1 MPAENGLIV
10 SESDIIKLVLEFL
23 QNRELN
29 ISMLS
34 VERETGIIN
43 GQFSDDLLF
52 LRQLILDGQWDDVI
66 EFIQPLLGMEGFS
79 GTKFQ
84 YVITKH
90 KYLELLCI
98 KAEPNIMQNYEVTV
112 DEVVRCLNCLE
123 GLCPTKEDY
132 SNLCFL
138 LSLPKLSD
146 HVDYQNWN
154 PSNARVQCFKDVLP
168 LVEKFLPA
176 EKGDSGVKVAVSRSD
191 RLIQLVL
198 KGVLYES
205 CVEYC
210 QQAATGADSTA
221 ISYVSLLQDTGFSEA
236 DLSLLAWLQSIPY
249 DTFGCPFEQK
259 SVNVD
264 VRPLVKPSLEASW
277 SEQILVTPIK
287 PKMFPHSAIPAARPR
302 SAEIMTRSLN
312 PQFDGLSSGLRRD
325 PMVTSGDL
333 AALSRSLAPAPSSL
347 STLPPP
353 PTPPARNPM
362 LMSMDKLFAKGEAV
376 DTRASIAEDPRI
388 MASPRSSLV
397 LQQSHNPQ
405 QASPSPGAT
414 PLARRLSEHM
424 SASSVVVGGGNHPTP
439 PPALSSSPPTQA
451 GSDRSDPLQKGQV
464 QGSGGGGGG
473 SARDSSSELYKEYQR
488 QRQRLTEQLTLQEKQ
503 REVYQKELEELE
515 QKQQQ
520 ISLDNR
526 FHDNYSSPTP
536 PKAVEDKD
544 VALPSMPYI
553 LEGRD
558 RSPVVVMTSVRG
570 GQAPSLSDACRMP
583 PHYHLQSMPGRQQ
596 AAMYMSSPNTSQD
609 TNSSHVVLRQ
619 RPIGPI
625 RGVADKNLV
634 NSTQSSAGS
643 SNNNS
648 CSSGAGGGGGGVVDT
663 GFLLP
668 SIGIPPSDG
677 TTGQSPSP
685 PPPSPHQTTTN
696 QKSEV
701 KQNGGGLSE
710 RDRGGNSGQ
719 GTTLSSLSSNTSRG
733 VPNKGGGGG
742 KPRFVPVTSLE
753 DMQAIRTVA
762 FHPSGNFYAVGSNS
776 KTLRICSF
784 PHIAN
789 LREDHVTHEA
799 SVVHKLMKHHKGSIY
814 CTAWNPSG
822 DLLASGSNDKTIRL
836 TRFNCDTLSTEGQ
849 GMELSFHDG
858 TVRDVVFMQD
868 MTNRMSLLISG
879 GAGDCKIYASDCETG
894 TPIRALTGHSGHVYS
909 LHTWGGCMFV
919 SGSQDK
925 TARFWDLRASTAIT
939 VVPSPS
945 GSAFASV
952 CVDPSGRLMATG
964 HEDGMVML
972 YDIRGAKV
980 VQSFTPHSSECRSA
994 RFSMNAFYLLTVAYD
1009 HKIVLTDLHGDLLR
1023 PLPSVVVGE
1032 HKDKVIQGRWHPNQ
1046 LAFVTTSADRSAIC
1060 WALPAVGDQ

>member
-536 PKAVEDKD
+536 PKAVEDK
-544 VALPSMPYI
+544 
-553 LEGRD
+553 
-558 RSPVVVMTSVRG
+558 
-570 GQAPSLSDACRMP
+570 
-583 PHYHLQSMPGRQQ
+583 
-596 AAMYMSSPNTSQD
+596 
-609 TNSSHVVLRQ
+609 
-619 RPIGPI
+619 
-625 RGVADKNLV
+625 
-634 NSTQSSAGS
+634 
-643 SNNNS
+643 
-648 CSSGAGGGGGGVVDT
+648 
-663 GFLLP
+663 
-668 SIGIPPSDG
+668 
-677 TTGQSPSP
+677 
-685 PPPSPHQTTTN
+685 
-696 QKSEV
+696 EV

>member
-536 PKAVEDKD
+536 PKAVEDKARHKHKTD
-544 VALPSMPYI
+544 GSGSTPAQTQMK
-553 LEGRD
+553 
-558 RSPVVVMTSVRG
+558 RSSSVR
-570 GQAPSLSDACRMP
+570 
-583 PHYHLQSMPGRQQ
+583 
-596 AAMYMSSPNTSQD
+596 
-609 TNSSHVVLRQ
+609 
-619 RPIGPI
+619 
-625 RGVADKNLV
+625 
-634 NSTQSSAGS
+634 
-643 SNNNS
+643 
-648 CSSGAGGGGGGVVDT
+648 
-663 GFLLP
+663 
-668 SIGIPPSDG
+668 
-677 TTGQSPSP
+677 
-685 PPPSPHQTTTN
+685 
-696 QKSEV
+696 EV